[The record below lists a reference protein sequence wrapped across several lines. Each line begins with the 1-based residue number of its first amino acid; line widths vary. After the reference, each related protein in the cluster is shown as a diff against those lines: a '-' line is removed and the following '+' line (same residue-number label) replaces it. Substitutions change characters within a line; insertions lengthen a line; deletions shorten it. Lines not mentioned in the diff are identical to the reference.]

1 MYCCSYCLQK
11 LIEELKRMLEQ
22 KERFMS
28 SVSHELRTPLNG
40 IIGISEG
47 MLSGCCGVLPEQV
60 GSCEGM
66 LGEMVSYMDAC
77 HDGGNGVSSGGG
89 GRGAGRSFQ

>member
-1 MYCCSYCLQK
+1 MSAPTASACYNLQ
-11 LIEELKRMLEQ
+11 LLTPDSADVAQELRHLLEQ

-60 GSCEGM
+60 GQ
-66 LGEMVSYMDAC
+66 
-77 HDGGNGVSSGGG
+77 H
-89 GRGAGRSFQ
+89 RAGQGPVLC